1 MDMLKFIR
9 VYVTG
14 EMEVPGGDL
23 DREIPLS
30 QNGCSFV
37 DHF

>member
-14 EMEVPGGDL
+14 EMEVRGGIWIEKYRYLKTDV
-23 DREIPLS
+23 PS
-30 QNGCSFV
+30 
-37 DHF
+37 